1 MQRQFNRLKDRV
13 STLSNHHQKFIRVI
27 EKYGELLI
35 DRLEEKGRIEKV
47 HLWKKAYNLS
57 EEMDIV
63 ADVARDEK
71 EKSIFLGCYYAF
83 QILHMNLNSV
93 DVLMWNLTRTEDK
106 IPVYKQF
113 MLDVG
118 RQFRLLT
125 SAYMKKIID
134 SHFSSENSF
143 EYTFSSVGSL
153 AHQDDLDVGIIDNGS
168 GQRAEFNKAIGKLRN
183 EMLKWAL
190 EMHLYLSEHVGEQT
204 FSASINEYRDL
215 LDKEIGDFVIIS
227 EMLMAVPILG
237 SNRLFYEFVRK
248 VIRRYYFHPNRD
260 NIYHEGYI
268 RSIIGEVRSLLSR
281 QIHDDML
288 HLKNDGLRMLL
299 GVILAGRT
307 IFRIYH
313 GNRWDVLA
321 VLMQRDSQRKSL
333 YQELEKA
340 VTFLEVFRHMY
351 QLFVAQEEEIYLD
364 DPNVTEQME
373 LVARTL
379 GYDDFGAIKAWDHL
393 LIHYHEIV
401 QQSKEVSG
409 KLLEEVTQHL
419 KSISIFNPMIKG
431 TWDKDPYRS
440 YPGNVAIDFLRK
452 SAFFKYSEF
461 WDDVLE
467 AIADDKSHVLVNFI
481 NDLCKLKPRYQEL
494 IIKKYSESSERSI
507 YTMINFLIQ
516 LSRNKRKYDCEHLYE
531 RFNHSFLQQISE
543 NDERS
548 IQLTKV
554 FNQFPGVINDYLLT
568 LDAKDQQRFM
578 GLLDGELWSK
588 EEFASKKRLVYLCK
602 LHFSNSHYFKRFFV
616 RVIGKYPEY
625 IQYLQDVIALEQI
638 AKGFLGSV
646 DSVQPFKEKKKQLG
660 HYYDLEFLR
669 IGLETIHGAPIEKIN
684 EEFTEFSDTYLQSL
698 FDICKKSVDEH
709 IGKKISTK
717 DLFAVFVAGG
727 HAREQ
732 AFDDDYDIIMFLNDT
747 DEEIKEY
754 VTKIVMKMNAE
765 IIKRGIMP
773 HYRFAN
779 IFGEF
784 VTLLDELDAYFDGKD
799 EDTFIDKSQILG
811 ARMIVGSTK
820 FEKSFA
826 ERIVKPHI
834 FYKRENYIAPM
845 IAEIESRHR
854 HNLIDDSSYANIKE
868 TTGGLRDIEMVLL
881 IYKAKYELSEPI
893 NRKLVESIYKIDPC
907 DDFNFLIKAS
917 NFLKNLRDLYRL
929 TVAAEDELNF
939 DYLDRVAHIMGF
951 ENSPSYPAAQKLK
964 DKYLECTEQV
974 SSTINKLIDNM
985 RVL

>member
-13 STLSNHHQKFIRVI
+13 STLSNHHQKFIRMI

-35 DRLEEKGRIEKV
+35 ERLEEKGRIEKV
-47 HLWKKAYNLS
+47 HLWKSAYNLS
-57 EEMDIV
+57 EEMDII
-63 ADVARDEK
+63 AGVARDEK

-83 QILHMNLNSV
+83 QILHMNLSSV
-93 DVLMWNLTRTEDK
+93 DVLMWNLTRTDDK

-125 SAYMKKIID
+125 STYMKKIID
-134 SHFSSENSF
+134 SHFIPEKDF
-143 EYTFSSVGSL
+143 EYTISSVGSL
-153 AHQDDLDVGIIDNGS
+153 AHQDDLDVGIIDNGAS
-168 GQRAEFNKAIGKLRN
+168 QRDEFNKVIGKLRN

-190 EMHLYLSEHVGEQT
+190 EMHMYLSEHVGEQT
-204 FSASINEYRDL
+204 FSASIGEYRNL
-215 LDKEIGDFVIIS
+215 LDNEIGDFVIIS

-248 VIRRYYFHPNRD
+248 VIRRYYYHPNRD

-281 QIHDDML
+281 QIHEDML
-288 HLKNDGLRMLL
+288 HLKNDSLRMLL

-313 GNRWDVLA
+313 GNRWDVLS
-321 VLMQRDSQRKSL
+321 VLTQRDSERKEL
-333 YQELEKA
+333 YMELEKA
-340 VTFLEVFRHMY
+340 VTFIEVFRHLY
-351 QLFVAQEEEIYLD
+351 QLFIAQEEEIYLD
-364 DPNVTEQME
+364 DPNVSEQME
-373 LVARTL
+373 LVAKTL
-379 GYDDFGAIKAWDHL
+379 GYKDFGAVKAWDHL
-393 LIHYHEIV
+393 LIHYHEKV
-401 QQSKEVSG
+401 QHAKEVSG
-409 KLLEEVTQHL
+409 RLLDGVTQHL

-431 TWDKDPYRS
+431 TYDKDPYRS

-452 SAFFKYSEF
+452 SAFFKDSEF

-467 AIADDKSHVLVNFI
+467 TLSDEKSHVLVNFI
-481 NDLCKLKPRYQEL
+481 HDVCKLKQRHQDF
-494 IIKKYSESSERSI
+494 IIRKYSESAKRSF
-507 YTMINFLIQ
+507 YTMINFLVQ
-516 LSRNKRKYDCEHLYE
+516 LSRNKRKYNCEGLFI
-531 RFNHSFLQQISE
+531 RFNEAFLEQISKA
-543 NDERS
+543 DDRS
-548 IQLTKV
+548 IQITKV
-554 FNQFPGVINDYLLT
+554 FNQFPRLINDYLST
-568 LDAKDQQRFM
+568 LKANDQRRFM
-578 GLLDGELWSK
+578 GLLDGELWSN
-588 EEFASKKRLVYLCK
+588 EELASKERLEYLCK

-616 RVIGKYPEY
+616 RVIGNYPEY

-646 DSVQPFKEKKKQLG
+646 DSVQPFKDKKQQLG

-669 IGLETIHGAPIEKIN
+669 VGLETIHGAPIEKIN
-684 EEFTEFSDTYLQSL
+684 AEFTEFSDTYIQSL
-698 FDICKKSVDEH
+698 FDICKKSVDEQ
-709 IGKKISTK
+709 IGRKISTK
-717 DLFAVFVAGG
+717 DLFAIYVAGG

-747 DEEIKEY
+747 DDEIKNY

-784 VTLLDELDAYFDGKD
+784 VTLLQDLDEYFKGND

-820 FEKSFA
+820 FGKSFE
-826 ERIVKPHI
+826 ERIVRPHI
-834 FYKRENYIAPM
+834 FNKRQKYIEQM
-845 IAEIESRHR
+845 IGEIESRHR
-854 HNLIDDSSYANIKE
+854 HNQTEASGFANIKE
-868 TTGGLRDIEMVLL
+868 TKGGLRDIEMVLL
-881 IYKAKYELSEPI
+881 IYKAKYELREPI
-893 NRKLVESIYKIDPC
+893 NRKLVESICKIDPTDEFC
-907 DDFNFLIKAS
+907 FLIKAS

-951 ENSPSYPAAQKLK
+951 ENSRKKSAAQKLK
-964 DKYLECTEQV
+964 EKYIECTEKV
-974 SSTINKLIDNM
+974 SETIKILIVNI
-985 RVL
+985 